1 MRDKITLERINTAHP
16 VIREELQELYIAIN
30 NQLPKG
36 VRLRFSHVYRSNEV
50 QDELY
55 ALGRTKINPKGKSKN
70 KPFGNIVTNSK
81 GGQSMH
87 NYSLAF
93 DIVILF
99 DTDGNGT
106 FETASW
112 KQDEHFAKVVSF
124 FKKNGYT
131 WGGDWTSFKDNPHF
145 QKDFG
150 YTWRTLIDLEK
161 FTDTNGISYPKIK
174 L

>member
-1 MRDKITLERINTAHP
+1 MSDKITLERINTSHP
-16 VIREELQELYIAIN
+16 LIREDLQKLYIAIN

-36 VRLRFSHVYRSNEV
+36 VRLRFSHVFRTNEE
-50 QDELY
+50 QDDLY
-55 ALGRTKINPKGKSKN
+55 NKRPK
-70 KPFGNIVTNSK
+70 VTNAK
-81 GGQSMH
+81 GGQSIH
-87 NYSLAF
+87 NYGLAF

-99 DTDGNGT
+99 DKDGNGT

-112 KQDEHFAKVVSF
+112 EQDKYFAKVVSF
-124 FKKNGYT
+124 FKNNGYT

>member
-1 MRDKITLERINTAHP
+1 MRDKITLERIKTAHP

-30 NQLPKG
+30 NKLPKG
-36 VRLRFSHVYRSNEV
+36 VRLRFSHVYRSNGM
-50 QDELY
+50 QDALY
-55 ALGRTKINPKGKSKN
+55 AKRPK
-70 KPFGNIVTNSK
+70 VTNAK
-81 GGQSMH
+81 GGQSIH
-87 NYSLAF
+87 NYGLAF

-112 KQDEHFAKVVSF
+112 KQDEHFKKVVSF

>member
-1 MRDKITLERINTAHP
+1 MSDKITLERINTSHP
-16 VIREELQELYIAIN
+16 LIREDLQKLYIAIN

-36 VRLRFSHVYRSNEV
+36 VRLRFSHVFRTNEE
-50 QDELY
+50 QDDLY
-55 ALGRTKINPKGKSKN
+55 NKRPK
-70 KPFGNIVTNSK
+70 VTNAK
-81 GGQSMH
+81 GGQSIH
-87 NYSLAF
+87 NYGLAF

-99 DTDGNGT
+99 DKDGNGT

-112 KQDEHFAKVVSF
+112 DQDKYFSKVVSF

-161 FTDTNGISYPKIK
+161 FTDTNGITYPKIK

>member
-1 MRDKITLERINTAHP
+1 MSDKITLQRINTSHP
-16 VIREELQELYIAIN
+16 LIREDLQKLYIAIN

-36 VRLRFSHVYRSNEV
+36 VRLRFSHVFRTNEE
-50 QDELY
+50 QDDLY
-55 ALGRTKINPKGKSKN
+55 KKRPK
-70 KPFGNIVTNSK
+70 VTNAK
-81 GGQSMH
+81 GGQSIH
-87 NYSLAF
+87 NYGLAF

-99 DTDGNGT
+99 DKDGNGT

-161 FTDTNGISYPKIK
+161 FTDTNGISYPKIN

>member
-1 MRDKITLERINTAHP
+1 MRDKITLERIKTAHP

-50 QDELY
+50 QDALY
-55 ALGRTKINPKGKSKN
+55 NKRPK
-70 KPFGNIVTNSK
+70 VTNAK
-81 GGQSMH
+81 GGQSIH
-87 NYSLAF
+87 NYGLAF

-112 KQDEHFAKVVSF
+112 KQDEHFSKVVSF

-161 FTDTNGISYPKIK
+161 FTDTNGITYPKIK

>member
-1 MRDKITLERINTAHP
+1 
-16 VIREELQELYIAIN
+16 
-30 NQLPKG
+30 
-36 VRLRFSHVYRSNEV
+36 V
-50 QDELY
+50 QDALY
-55 ALGRTKINPKGKSKN
+55 NKRPK
-70 KPFGNIVTNSK
+70 VTNAK
-81 GGQSMH
+81 GGQSIH
-87 NYSLAF
+87 NYGLAF

-124 FKKNGYT
+124 FKKNDYT

>member
-1 MRDKITLERINTAHP
+1 MRDKITLERIKTAHP

-30 NQLPKG
+30 NKLPKG

-50 QDELY
+50 QDALY
-55 ALGRTKINPKGKSKN
+55 AKRPK
-70 KPFGNIVTNSK
+70 VTNAK
-81 GGQSMH
+81 GGQSIH
-87 NYSLAF
+87 NYGLAF

-161 FTDTNGISYPKIK
+161 FTDTNGITYPKIK